1 VTEREHGK
9 TEREAQEALARIRQG
24 SETVG
29 SSSMARLGRR
39 LGDHLGGQDAVG
51 EDGKADPI
59 ELWGRRI
66 GRSLSIVAFVVL
78 SLWLAYQLRLL

>member
-1 VTEREHGK
+1 VTDREQENA
-9 TEREAQEALARIRQG
+9 EREAREALDRVRRD

-39 LGDHLGGQDAVG
+39 LGDHLGGRDAVG

-78 SLWLAYQLRLL
+78 SLWLAYQLRLF

>member
-1 VTEREHGK
+1 VTERDEE
-9 TEREAQEALARIRQG
+9 TRQREAREALDRVRQD

-39 LGDHLGGQDAVG
+39 LGHHLGGQDAVG
-51 EDGKADPI
+51 GDGSTDPI

-66 GRSLSIVAFVVL
+66 GRSLSIVAFVAL
-78 SLWLAYQLRLL
+78 SLWLAYQLRLI

>member
-1 VTEREHGK
+1 VTERDE
-9 TEREAQEALARIRQG
+9 EARQREAREALDRVRQD

-39 LGDHLGGQDAVG
+39 LGDHLGGQDAIG
-51 EDGKADPI
+51 EDGSTDPI

-66 GRSLSIVAFVVL
+66 GRSLSILAFVAL
-78 SLWLAYQLRLL
+78 SLWLAYQLRLI